1 MPDAQAREV
10 GARIAVRAALQ
21 ALRAAE
27 TSHGDRPFR
36 DIADLNGAIL
46 VYEQMSFTVAD
57 ASASLRR
64 AEERVSHL
72 TAECVSAAFSCL
84 FLWLGTAAFFN
95 PAPPPSPLTPGL
107 QDS

>member
-72 TAECVSAAFSCL
+72 TAECVSA
-84 FLWLGTAAFFN
+84 
-95 PAPPPSPLTPGL
+95 
-107 QDS
+107 